1 MGSLSVALIP
11 VGSRHLNL
19 GRPPRVNPEQL
30 RHDAEQ
36 LLQTQQP
43 AAALQRLDDLVRLE
57 PNRGANWHAYGRALI
72 AAERPTAAIAALERG
87 CGLDPHAVNC
97 RTLLGGLYL
106 SESQLEAAIHWH
118 GEALALAPQSL
129 VLRLN
134 HACIWPV
141 LAASRQQIAFCRQR
155 CFEAFE
161 QLQHDPLVQLDAN
174 HNATNHI
181 FGLAYHGVND
191 RAWLEAYARLVL
203 QHLAPDFARTTRPNW
218 EGQEG
223 GCRKLRLGF
232 VSAYFFDHSNSFAFD
247 GLLQAIDRKR
257 FEVVLI
263 HLDGSR
269 HDGVRRRLE
278 AMADRVVQAP
288 ADLAFTQQLLLK
300 QRCDLLYFT
309 DVGMNPALPA
319 LLCGRYAP
327 VQVTGWGFPRTS
339 GFPTLD
345 YYLSGDLVEPA
356 EAQEHYSET
365 LIRLSGLPC
374 RFLSSNLVVDA
385 EAAAMGRDYFLLP
398 NSSPLVGCLQR
409 FWKLHP
415 DLDGVLERIAQ
426 AVPDALFIFVAPSS
440 QALADAFFERLRRQA
455 PTAAERV
462 LLLAQVQRS
471 HYALLAGCMDVLLDT
486 LHFGSGISFYDS
498 AWMGTPMICQEGP
511 SLCSRIVA
519 GAYRLMGVPEA
530 PVEATPEAMADRAIT
545 LLRDPCQRE
554 ALRQRLRAAAVAH
567 LYDRLDVVHSFE
579 AFAEEAIARA
589 RREGSG

>member
-1 MGSLSVALIP
+1 M
-11 VGSRHLNL
+11 H
-19 GRPPRVNPEQL
+19 PEQL
-30 RHDAEQ
+30 RQDAEQ
-36 LLQTQQP
+36 LLQTQQA
-43 AAALQRLDDLVRLE
+43 AAALQRLEDLVRLE
-57 PNRGANWHAYGRALI
+57 PDHGANWHAYGRALV
-72 AAERPTAAIAALERG
+72 ATERLTAAIAALERA
-87 CGLDPHAVNC
+87 CGLDRHDVGC
-97 RTLLGGLYL
+97 RTLLGGLYQR
-106 SESQLEAAIHWH
+106 EAQVEAAIHWH

-129 VLRLN
+129 LLRLN
-134 HACIWPV
+134 HACIWPAV
-141 LAASRQQIAFCRQR
+141 AASRQQIAFCRQR

-161 QLQHDPLVQLDAN
+161 RLQHDPLVQLDAS
-174 HNATNHI
+174 HDATNHM
-181 FGLAYHGVND
+181 FGLAYHGVDD

-203 QHLAPDFARTTRPNW
+203 RHVAPDLAPSARPNW
-218 EGQEG
+218 G
-223 GCRKLRLGF
+223 GEHAGGRKLRLGF

-247 GLLQAIDRKR
+247 GLLQAINRDR

-269 HDGVRRRLE
+269 HDAVRQRLE

-288 ADLAFTQQLLLK
+288 ADLGFTRQLLLE

-309 DVGMNPALPA
+309 DVGMNAALPA

-385 EAAAMGRDYFLLP
+385 EAAAMGRDYFFLP
-398 NSSPLVGCLQR
+398 NSLPLVGCLQR

-426 AVPDALFIFVAPSS
+426 AVPDALFVFVAPSS
-440 QALADAFFERLRRQA
+440 QALADAFLERLSRQA

-486 LHFGSGISFYDS
+486 LHFGSGISFYNS

-511 SLCSRIVA
+511 ALCSRYVA
-519 GAYRLMGVPEA
+519 AAYRLMGVREA
-530 PVEATPEAMADRAIT
+530 PVEATPEAMADRAIA
-545 LLRDPCQRE
+545 LLHDPTQRE
-554 ALRQRLRAAAVAH
+554 ALRQQLRAEALTH

-589 RREGSG
+589 HQESSG